1 MDLQAAYAIAYNFPG
16 ALYILGRASW
26 VSVRSHC
33 AVLWLAIAAALT
45 HYSESAVTDCLY
57 AYTVGRSALLWA
69 NQSALLWPHLSR
81 RRLCPSIGWIATVRA
96 VRCASATSR

>member
-33 AVLWLAIAAALT
+33 AVLRLAIAAALT
-45 HYSESAVTDCLY
+45 HYSESACHGD
-57 AYTVGRSALLWA
+57 
-69 NQSALLWPHLSR
+69 QH
-81 RRLCPSIGWIATVRA
+81 
-96 VRCASATSR
+96 

>member
-33 AVLWLAIAAALT
+33 AVLSRYSCST
-45 HYSESAVTDCLY
+45 HA
-57 AYTVGRSALLWA
+57 
-69 NQSALLWPHLSR
+69 
-81 RRLCPSIGWIATVRA
+81 
-96 VRCASATSR
+96 

>member
-33 AVLWLAIAAALT
+33 AALWLATAAALT
-45 HYSESAVTDCLY
+45 SSESACHGESALICL
-57 AYTVGRSALLWA
+57 VRLRGRSALRQI
-69 NQSALLWPHLSR
+69 NQ
-81 RRLCPSIGWIATVRA
+81 
-96 VRCASATSR
+96 RCCGRT